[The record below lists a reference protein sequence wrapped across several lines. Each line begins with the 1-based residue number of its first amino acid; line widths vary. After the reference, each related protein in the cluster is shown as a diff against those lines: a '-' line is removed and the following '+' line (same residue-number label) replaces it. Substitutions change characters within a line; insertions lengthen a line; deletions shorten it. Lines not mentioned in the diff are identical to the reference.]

1 MSDGVLL
8 DRSSVATTGNI
19 GGKKLIQD
27 IMPLKVLSNKDT
39 VVESATGIKRNVK
52 RLGGQFQYADRPNA
66 NGRIYGRKV
75 LEEAIKALQPEIKA
89 RRVLGELDHPADA
102 KIHMDRVS
110 HLVTKLWMESN
121 GAVFGELE
129 ILRGTIMGDQLAALV
144 DNQVTVGISSRGAGD
159 LEEVEMNGQVYQSVA
174 PGYTLVTFDV
184 VGEPSVGGSFLSVLE
199 SKQKQVQQKKIVT
212 KKDAEKMVVSEFK
225 QIFGK
230 NNETI
235 VESSQIKNNKLKEW
249 SVYLNNNHDM
259 LVSVYGSD
267 VKNKIN
273 HFNKSIKVG
282 NLSEAKSTVY
292 MLNKIIRG

>member
-8 DRSSVATTGNI
+8 DRTSVATTGNI
-19 GGKKLIQD
+19 GNKKFIQD
-27 IMPLKVLSNKDT
+27 IMPLKVLSAKDA
-39 VVESATGIKRNVK
+39 VVESAGGIKRNVK

-66 NGRIYGRKV
+66 NGRVYGRKV

-121 GAVFGELE
+121 GGVFGELE

-159 LEEVEMNGQVYQSVA
+159 LEEIEMNGQVYQSVA

-199 SKQKQVQQKKIVT
+199 SKQKQLGQKLIT
-212 KKDAEKMVVSEFK
+212 KKDAEKLVVNEFK
-225 QIFGK
+225 KIYGNQ
-230 NNETI
+230 I
-235 VESSQIKNNKLKEW
+235 VESVSDEKIIKWKNYLNENAEILVATFGSDIKSKIYQFNKLLKA
-249 SVYLNNNHDM
+249 
-259 LVSVYGSD
+259 
-267 VKNKIN
+267 
-273 HFNKSIKVG
+273 G
-282 NLSEAKSTVY
+282 NLSEAKSIIY
-292 MLNKIIRG
+292 GLDKMIRG